1 MINER
6 ASDWAGVKRGIDS
19 CKELIRCAS
28 AGLKTP
34 PVIILQSDQQEFG
47 LFQKDAHRIR
57 ASLVK
62 GINLAL
68 ELADRCPKA
77 TVEYRAASQRAAKLE
92 AELEDM
98 DTGQDPYLLGKFS
111 RRIRLNTRLIPKSRP
126 HVQWVTCL
134 CLIRPCSYRYKRVP
148 LRILQARSR
157 LFRGLQP
164 GA

>member
-1 MINER
+1 MPTRDVDDDADWIAVADKVASKHGGASPQHMHFVLPGPMINER

-47 LFQKDAHRIR
+47 LFQKDADRIR

-62 GINLAL
+62 GIKSAL

-77 TVEYRAASQRAAKLE
+77 TAEYRAASQRAARPSWKTWIQVRIHISLE
-92 AELEDM
+92 IFTAAL
-98 DTGQDPYLLGKFS
+98 P
-111 RRIRLNTRLIPKSRP
+111 
-126 HVQWVTCL
+126 
-134 CLIRPCSYRYKRVP
+134 
-148 LRILQARSR
+148 
-157 LFRGLQP
+157 
-164 GA
+164 